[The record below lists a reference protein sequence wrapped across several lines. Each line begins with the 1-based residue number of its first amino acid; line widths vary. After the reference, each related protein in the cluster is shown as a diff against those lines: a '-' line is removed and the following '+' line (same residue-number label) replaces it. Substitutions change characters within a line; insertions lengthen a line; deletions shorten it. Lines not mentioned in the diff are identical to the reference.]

1 MIDKHSGF
9 EVAWSTCMYVC
20 VCVGVINV
28 LMLNVKYMYMC
39 VINVCSYSEPR
50 LHSIATIY
58 QQILVAFNCRDV
70 FTQLFLLFPEVHK
83 NVHYK
88 LNVLNNT

>member
-1 MIDKHSGF
+1 MIQIAEKLQNYREKWFEHDRQTFWIWSGM
-9 EVAWSTCMYVC
+9 VHLYVC

-28 LMLNVKYMYMC
+28 LMLNVKYMYMYMC

-58 QQILVAFNCRDV
+58 
-70 FTQLFLLFPEVHK
+70 
-83 NVHYK
+83 
-88 LNVLNNT
+88 